1 MSWAATI
8 GRILSKIPTWFWIVT
23 SIGAIVP
30 PILDSVA
37 KMMATMNIS
46 QQQITSTTGLTQA
59 MMQMVITMMPMML
72 MIMMMN
78 LMMSMPLMLTAG
90 R

>member
-1 MSWAATI
+1 MGWQAIAN
-8 GRILSKIPTWFWIVT
+8 ILSKIPTWFWVVT

-59 MMQMVITMMPMML
+59 TMQMVIAMMPMML